1 MNDDTPRTNAC
12 IQVDCVGDDH
22 SPLVEHAKRLER
34 ELNAAL
40 ICCGVASKERG
51 EWDAERAG
59 FFLLVREAVLT
70 TIDRHEWDFSDDE
83 DRVDFADMVISF
95 IPVLKGEK

>member
-1 MNDDTPRTNAC
+1 MSNTPRTDAC

-22 SPLVEHAKRLER
+22 SPLIEHAKGLER

-40 ICCGVASKERG
+40 VAAGVASMERG
-51 EWDAERAG
+51 EWQAQRAG
-59 FFLLVREAVLT
+59 LYVLIREAVLT

-83 DRVDFADMVISF
+83 DRVDFADMVIAF
-95 IPVLKGEK
+95 LPTAKEK